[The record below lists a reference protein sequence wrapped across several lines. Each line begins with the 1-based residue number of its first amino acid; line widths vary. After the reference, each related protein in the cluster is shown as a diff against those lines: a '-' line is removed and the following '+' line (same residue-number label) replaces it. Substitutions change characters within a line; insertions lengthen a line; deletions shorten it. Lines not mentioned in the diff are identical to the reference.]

1 MLCVLVVEVL
11 VLFVEVFQFLVQWLN
26 ERLEIFQTILDI
38 VVSHEPILSSVDV
51 VQRVLDFDVA

>member
-11 VLFVEVFQFLVQWLN
+11 LLFVEVFQFLVQWLN
-26 ERLEIFQTILDI
+26 ERLEILQTILGI
-38 VVSHEPILSSVDV
+38 VVSHEPILSSDDV